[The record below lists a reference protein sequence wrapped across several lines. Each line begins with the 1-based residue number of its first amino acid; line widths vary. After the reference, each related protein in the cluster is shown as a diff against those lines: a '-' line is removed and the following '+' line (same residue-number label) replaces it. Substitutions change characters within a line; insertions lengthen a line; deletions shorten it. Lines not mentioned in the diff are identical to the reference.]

1 MNTINL
7 HHHDRAALD
16 CALQHIIR
24 DRSLSGGTDMN
35 AMRRL
40 SQLHKPSHSPVP
52 GAVG

>member
-7 HHHDRAALD
+7 HHRD
-16 CALQHIIR
+16 R

-40 SQLHKPSHSPVP
+40 GQLHKPSRSPVP
-52 GAVG
+52 EAVG